1 MSSIFAFSTH
11 SKQSLECVEKAK
23 IEDKFLSGSE
33 TGQDHV
39 LRM

>member
-11 SKQSLECVEKAK
+11 SKRRLECVEKAK
-23 IEDKFLSGSE
+23 IEDRFLSGNE
-33 TGQDHV
+33 TARGYV